1 MKGLA
6 GSVTLDKITYRVAS
20 LVSDYGG
27 QEQDNKVPHC
37 GYCLRLEELE
47 TSTGNSLPHCNLVSA
62 QRRRISARHAK
73 PGIFLIKSFSQK

>member
-37 GYCLRLEELE
+37 GYCLQLGELE
-47 TSTGNSLPHCNLVSA
+47 TSTGNSPPRCNLVSA
-62 QRRRISARHAK
+62 QQRRISAHLAE
-73 PGIFLIKSFSQK
+73 PGIFFH